1 VANKKNPFNPRN
13 LWQKNFVSFEKKNS
27 PADFADQADK
37 INSAQSAEFAREKL
51 CAPITIGIA

>member
-1 VANKKNPFNPRN
+1 
-13 LWQKNFVSFEKKNS
+13 VSFEKKKS

-51 CAPITIGIA
+51 CVPIAIGIA